1 MLGWQTVSKTIEN
14 ISMEQAGK
22 TLKKEKFIIKEESEY
37 YLLFRRKG
45 AIVTDEGKK
54 ASLEAAIIKETSTSI
69 KLQLR
74 YSTLVLFDT
83 GDLKKELEYLSKKI
97 LERKNTSFDPITIFK
112 TLGDQTR
119 FNALKL
125 LSEKNRH
132 NNELAKLL
140 HIKPTTMSHHMSK
153 LVDTGIVKMS
163 LGEKN
168 KSIYV
173 LEREKLE
180 NILKNCYQEITKVND

>member
-14 ISMEQAGK
+14 VSMDQAGK
-22 TLKKEKFIIKEESEY
+22 KLKKEKFIIKEESEY
-37 YLLFRRKG
+37 YLLFKRKG
-45 AIVTDEGKK
+45 TIVTAEGKK
-54 ASLEAAIIKETSTSI
+54 SPLEAAIIKETSTSI

-97 LERKNTSFDPITIFK
+97 LEKKNISFDPITIFK
-112 TLGDQTR
+112 TLGEQTR

-140 HIKPTTMSHHMSK
+140 DIKPTTMSHHMAK
-153 LVDTGIVKMS
+153 LVDAGIVKMS
-163 LGEKN
+163 LGKQN
-168 KSIYV
+168 RSIYV
-173 LEREKLE
+173 LEKENLE
-180 NILKNCYQEITKVND
+180 NILKNCYQEIIRING